1 MDAWDRNNQ
10 AIVMQPLRT
19 QNIGLSLI
27 KEMELRGSK
36 IPGVVSLAQGIPS
49 FETNE
54 HIKKAVIEAL
64 SLHNIGKYSLSPG
77 LLDLRE
83 MIEENLR
90 KDGIS
95 YDHYNE
101 IIVTVGSIEGLSAAL
116 LAILEKGDEVIIPNP
131 SYAAYAEA
139 VRVAHGTPIFVDL
152 HKNDNWSLPID
163 ALEKV
168 KSAKTKAIII
178 CQPNN
183 PTGHI
188 YPENTIRELAEWAKK
203 NDCYLIFDE
212 VYKDFN
218 YTEKPIFHLA
228 KDSKYRGSTVY
239 LHSFSKAF
247 SMTGW
252 RVGYILACKELA
264 REILKIHDSLVTC
277 APVISQ
283 YAAMAALRF
292 EAELV
297 SDIMIQYRKRREIV
311 RSHFEKLSDFF
322 EFTAPD
328 SGYFF
333 FPKILFK
340 NSGSKNAAIDILE
353 KAKVNTVP
361 GIAFGPA
368 GEGYLRFC
376 FGRSEEDLNEAFAR
390 LKNYLHNAL

>member
-1 MDAWDRNNQ
+1 
-10 AIVMQPLRT
+10 MQLLRT

-54 HIKKAVIEAL
+54 HIKKAVIESL

-77 LLDLRE
+77 LLELRE
-83 MIEENLR
+83 MIEETLR

-95 YDHYNE
+95 YDHNNE
-101 IIVTVGSIEGLSAAL
+101 IIVTAGSIEGLTATL
-116 LAILEKGDEVIIPNP
+116 LTILEKSDEVIIPNP

-139 VRVAHGTPIFVDL
+139 VRVAHGAPIFVDL
-152 HKNDNWSLPID
+152 HKNDNWSLSMD

-168 KSAKTKAIII
+168 KSAKTKAVII

-188 YPENTIRELAEWAKK
+188 YPENTIRELAEWAK
-203 NDCYLIFDE
+203 NNNCFLIFDE

-218 YTEKPIFHLA
+218 YTAKTIFRLA
-228 KDSKYRGSTVY
+228 KDSKYRGNIVY

-283 YAAMAALRF
+283 YAAMAALRYQK
-292 EAELV
+292 ELID
-297 SDIMIQYRKRREIV
+297 DIMIQYRKRREIALE
-311 RSHFEKLSDFF
+311 HFNKLSDFF
-322 EFTAPD
+322 ESTAPD

-340 NSGSKNAAIDILE
+340 NSGSKKTAIEILE
-353 KAKVNTVP
+353 KAKINIVP

-376 FGRSEEDLNEAFAR
+376 FGRSEEDLNEAFTR
-390 LKNYLHNAL
+390 LKNYFHDSLCPVVKL

>member
-1 MDAWDRNNQ
+1 MRH
-10 AIVMQPLRT
+10 LRT
-19 QNIGLSLI
+19 QHIGLSLI

-77 LLDLRE
+77 LLELRE
-83 MIEENLR
+83 AIEENLR

-95 YDHYNE
+95 YDHNDE
-101 IIVTVGSIEGLSAAL
+101 IIATVGSIEGLTATL
-116 LAILEKGDEVIIPNP
+116 LAILKPGDEVIIPNP

-152 HKNDNWSLPID
+152 HKNDNWSLSID
-163 ALEKV
+163 SLEKA
-168 KSAKTKAIII
+168 KSAKTRAVII

-188 YPENTIRELAEWAKK
+188 YQGSTIRELAEWAKN

-218 YTEKPIFHLA
+218 YTEKPIFRLA
-228 KDSKYRGSTVY
+228 KDSKYRGNTIY
-239 LHSFSKAF
+239 LHSFSKSF

-283 YAAMAALRF
+283 YAAMAALRYQD
-292 EAELV
+292 ELI
-297 SDIMIQYRKRREIV
+297 SDIMVQYRKRREIALA
-311 RSHFEKLSDFF
+311 HFKGLRDFF
-322 EFTAPD
+322 ECDAPD

-340 NSGSKNAAIDILE
+340 NSGSKKAAIDILE
-353 KAKVNTVP
+353 KAKVNIVP

-390 LKNYLHNAL
+390 LKKYFNNSL

>member
-1 MDAWDRNNQ
+1 MIER
-10 AIVMQPLRT
+10 LRT
-19 QNIGLSLI
+19 KNIGLSII

-36 IPGVVSLAQGIPS
+36 ISGVVSLAQGIPS

-77 LLDLRE
+77 LLELRE
-83 MIEENLR
+83 MIEETLR

-95 YDHYNE
+95 YDHNNE
-101 IIVTVGSIEGLSAAL
+101 IIVTAGSIEGLTSTL
-116 LAILEKGDEVIIPNP
+116 LTILEKGDEVIIPNP

-139 VRVAHGTPIFVDL
+139 VRVAHGAPIFVDL
-152 HKNDNWSLPID
+152 HKNDGWSLSID
-163 ALEKV
+163 ALENA
-168 KSAKTKAIII
+168 KSKKTKAVII

-188 YPENTIRELAEWAKK
+188 YPESTIRALAEWAK
-203 NDCYLIFDE
+203 NNNYFLIFDE

-218 YTEKPIFHLA
+218 YTLKPIFRLE
-228 KDSKYRGSTVY
+228 KDSRYRGNCIY

-252 RVGYILACKELA
+252 RVGYILAGRKLA
-264 REILKIHDSLVTC
+264 QEILKIHDALVTC

-283 YAAMAALRF
+283 YAALAALRYQD
-292 EAELV
+292 ELV
-297 SDIMIQYRKRREIV
+297 NGIMIEYRKRREIT
-311 RSHFEKLSDFF
+311 RAHFKELENFF
-322 EFTAPD
+322 ETETPD

-333 FPKILFK
+333 FPKILFE
-340 NSGSKNAAIDILE
+340 NSGSKDAAIKILE
-353 KAKVNTVP
+353 IAKVNAVP

-376 FGRSEEDLNEAFAR
+376 FGRSENDLNQAFDR
-390 LKNYLHNAL
+390 LKNYFNK

>member
-1 MDAWDRNNQ
+1 M
-10 AIVMQPLRT
+10 
-19 QNIGLSLI
+19 
-27 KEMELRGSK
+27 
-36 IPGVVSLAQGIPS
+36 AQGIPS

-64 SLHNIGKYSLSPG
+64 TLHNIGKYSLSPG
-77 LLDLRE
+77 LLELRE
-83 MIEENLR
+83 AIEENLR

-95 YDHYNE
+95 YDHNNE
-101 IIVTVGSIEGLSAAL
+101 IIVTVGSIEGLSATL
-116 LAILEKGDEVIIPNP
+116 LAILEPGDEVIIPNP
-131 SYAAYAEA
+131 SYASYAES
-139 VRVAHGTPIFVDL
+139 VRVAHGKPIFVDL
-152 HKNDNWSLPID
+152 HKNDNWSLSID
-163 ALEKV
+163 SLKKV
-168 KSAKTKAIII
+168 KSAKTRAIII

-188 YPENTIRELAEWAKK
+188 YSEDTIRELAEWAK
-203 NDCYLIFDE
+203 NNNCFFIFDE

-218 YTEKPIFHLA
+218 YTEKPIFRLA
-228 KDSKYRGSTVY
+228 KDSKYRGNTVY

-283 YAAMAALRF
+283 YAALAALRYQD
-292 EAELV
+292 ELIN
-297 SDIMIQYRKRREIV
+297 DIMIAYRKRREITLA
-311 RSHFEKLSDFF
+311 RFKELGDFF
-322 EFTAPD
+322 EITAPD

-340 NSGSKNAAIDILE
+340 NSGSKNTAIDILE
-353 KAKVNTVP
+353 KAKVNIVP
-361 GIAFGPA
+361 GVAFGPA

-376 FGRSEEDLNEAFAR
+376 FGRSEEDLNEAFKR
-390 LKNYLHNAL
+390 LKNYFNKT

>member
-19 QNIGLSLI
+19 KNIGLSLI

-54 HIKKAVIEAL
+54 HIKKAVIESL
-64 SLHNIGKYSLSPG
+64 SLHNIGKYSLSAG
-77 LLDLRE
+77 LLELRE
-83 MIEENLR
+83 AIEENLR

-95 YDHYNE
+95 YDHNNE
-101 IIVTVGSIEGLSAAL
+101 IIVTVGSIEGLSATL
-116 LAILEKGDEVIIPNP
+116 LAILEPGDEVIIPNP
-131 SYAAYAEA
+131 SYASYAES
-139 VRVAHGTPIFVDL
+139 VRMAHGVPIFVDL
-152 HKNDNWSLPID
+152 HENDNWSLSID
-163 ALEKV
+163 ALEN
-168 KSAKTKAIII
+168 ARNTKTKAIII

-188 YPENTIRELAEWAKK
+188 YQEFTIRELAEWAKS
-203 NDCYLIFDE
+203 NNCFLIFDE

-218 YTEKPIFHLA
+218 YSEKPIFRLA
-228 KDSKYRGSTVY
+228 KDSKYRGNTIY

-252 RVGYILACKELA
+252 RVGYILACRKLA
-264 REILKIHDSLVTC
+264 QEILKIHDCLVTC

-283 YAAMAALRF
+283 YAAMAALRYQK
-292 EAELV
+292 ELV
-297 SDIMIQYRKRREIV
+297 DDIMIAYRKRREIALA
-311 RSHFEKLSDFF
+311 HFKKLNDFF
-322 EFTAPD
+322 ECAAPD

-340 NSGSKNAAIDILE
+340 NSGSKNAAIDILD

-376 FGRSEEDLNEAFAR
+376 FGRSEEDINEAFTR
-390 LKNYLHNAL
+390 LKNYFNNSL